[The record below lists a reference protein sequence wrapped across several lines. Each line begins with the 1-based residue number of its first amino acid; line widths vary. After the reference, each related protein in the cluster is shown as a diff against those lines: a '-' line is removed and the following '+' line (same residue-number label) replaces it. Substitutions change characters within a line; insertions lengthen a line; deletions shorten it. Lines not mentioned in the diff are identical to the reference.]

1 MVLGEAAMLEGGNK
15 TGITVESE
23 VSKGVVLITP
33 IPPPTNTYRYC
44 GVVVRTVG
52 TEVGWSK

>member
-1 MVLGEAAMLEGGNK
+1 MLEGGNK

-33 IPPPTNTYRYC
+33 IPPPHQYVQILRGGGQNCWDR
-44 GVVVRTVG
+44 GRL
-52 TEVGWSK
+52 E